1 VKKKLTLYQLPE
13 RLETFFNKYGREWT
27 RGWHFVH
34 NGSTDDGRP
43 GTVYIYCP
51 APSRYTFQLDIGRLP
66 RRPSGYFWT
75 WRGFFPDFKESS
87 GNILIKSGG
96 RVLGL
101 YVPRHSLYLTDII
114 YNSDDMDVA
123 YWVLRWIF
131 QVLDIPPV
139 QQKVDKITMGAD
151 PEFLLGEGDK
161 IIEAS
166 QVFSDR
172 WESVGCDGSGD
183 QLELRPEP
191 GTPREVIRNLKG
203 LIELVSEKGYDVRIG
218 DVFPL
223 GGHVHVGLG
232 YRVRP
237 SKELLAVY
245 DDFLG
250 RPTRFLCKRYGYGY
264 LSDWESKPWGFEYR
278 TPSAVIFAD
287 PKIAHISLKMVQNIT
302 RLAVRRKEI
311 SYDYPPTVEDY
322 CRVGGLQKSEAEY
335 FLNFIK
341 DDRFK
346 VAVNWYSILGFW
358 KLVPHRKTWP
368 LMVEF
373 EDEWDELIKNYVKE
387 KVKKWRLKKLIKI
400 TLFGLHEK
408 RGKVNTIPVPGY
420 RTVFISD
427 NPNFVGVARIIRIA
441 GKDISVFIKALR
453 RYIRK
458 KFKV

>member
-1 VKKKLTLYQLPE
+1 MKRKLTLHRLSE
-13 RLETFFNKYGREWT
+13 RLKIFFNKYGREWT

-34 NGSTDDGRP
+34 GGSGNGSP

-51 APSRYTFQLDIGRLP
+51 APSWYTFQLDIGRMP
-66 RRPSGYFWT
+66 HRPSGYFWT
-75 WRGFFPDFKESS
+75 WSGFLPDFEENS
-87 GNILIKSGG
+87 GNILIRSRS

-101 YVPRHSLYLTDII
+101 YVPRKSLYLTDII
-114 YNSDDMDVA
+114 YNLDDMDVA
-123 YWVLRWIF
+123 YRVLRKIF
-131 QVLDIPPV
+131 RVLDIPPV

-151 PEFLLGEGDK
+151 PEFLLGEGDN

-166 QVFSDR
+166 QIFPDHG
-172 WESVGCDGSGD
+172 EAVGCDGAGD
-183 QLELRPEP
+183 QLELRPPP
-191 GTPREVIRNLKG
+191 GTPYKVIRNLKW
-203 LIELVSEKGYDVRIG
+203 LLKIVSEKGYDVRIG
-218 DVFPL
+218 NVYPL
-223 GGHVHVGLG
+223 GGHIHVGLG
-232 YRVRP
+232 FRVRP

-250 RPTRFLCKRYGYGY
+250 RPTRFLCKRDGYGL

-287 PKIAHISLKMVQNIT
+287 PKIAYISLKIIQNIT
-302 RLAVRRKEI
+302 KLAIQRKEI
-311 SYDYPPTVEDY
+311 SYERPLPTVEDY

-341 DDRFK
+341 NDRFK
-346 VAVNWYSILGFW
+346 VVVNWYSILGFW
-358 KLVPHRKTWP
+358 RIVPHRKTRP

-387 KVKKWRLKKLIKI
+387 KVKRWRLKKPIKI

-420 RTVFISD
+420 RTVFILD